1 MAYTAGDTILDDEYN
16 AFVGSSSDPYGYN
29 HFAGTGSGV
38 YGLNQTSIAT
48 VSAGG
53 TINASQWNS
62 LFTGL
67 TNIAN
72 HTNVNTG
79 GGAGVLASVAAVQAG
94 DAIAIKSTLITD
106 LAALAAQVAA
116 GSPSATAFTDRAA
129 GTSTNGNTWN
139 STSTI
144 ERSITFA
151 NNATMRAF
159 FNAGGSIKIDPGTSG
174 STDGLKDTVFQELTA
189 AVGILEFKAHAT
201 TRGGSGE
208 TQTSFDSGAGFHDL
222 GSNSYQSKLKL
233 TSNNSGYTSDYIE
246 IFVKINAAPSS
257 ATVIT
262 VKMVGSDPAA
272 DTTYTAGNTAGV
284 PANPNECPALVL
296 ALTAKEPNSSQGL
309 AAAIQFNTNTQ
320 VSNSAS

>member
-1 MAYTAGDTILDDEYN
+1 MAYTAGDPILDDEYN
-16 AFVGSSSDPYGYN
+16 NFVGKATSPYGYN
-29 HFAGTGSGV
+29 HFAGTGATI

-53 TINASQWNS
+53 TINASNWNS

-67 TNIAN
+67 DNIAN
-72 HTNVNTG
+72 HTNVSITST
-79 GGAGVLASVAAVQAG
+79 SVSAG
-94 DAIAIKSTLITD
+94 DAIAIKSALISD
-106 LAALAAQVAA
+106 LASLAAGVAG
-116 GSPSATAFTDRAA
+116 GSTSATALADRAA

-139 STSTI
+139 TTSTI

-151 NNATMRAF
+151 NEATMRAF
-159 FNAGGSIKIDPGTSG
+159 FNAGGSIKIDPAISGT
-174 STDGLKDTVFQELTA
+174 TDGNKDTVFSELTA
-189 AVGILEFKAHAT
+189 AVGVLEFKAHAT
-201 TRGGSGE
+201 TRSGTGE

-222 GSNSYQSKLKL
+222 GSNSYASKLKL

-246 IFVKINAAPSS
+246 IFVKINAAVGT
-257 ATVIT
+257 ATVLT

-272 DTTYTAGNTAGV
+272 DTTYTSPNTSSV

-296 ALTAKEPNSSQGL
+296 ALTAKEPTAAQGL
-309 AAAIQFNTNTQ
+309 ASAIQYSSTAQ